1 MMQNLAGRLKKLES
15 RRFDQTG
22 LAPQSDAWFA
32 FHEDRLARLLAGE
45 DVGYV
50 PLEVVRRI
58 IDSVNRE
65 EQAMPDQSR
74 RLTCPA

>member
-1 MMQNLAGRLKKLES
+1 MRAIAMRLKKLES
-15 RRFDQTG
+15 RRFDTTG

-32 FHEDRLARLLAGE
+32 FHEDRLARLMAGE

-58 IDSVNRE
+58 IDAVNHE
-65 EQAMPDQSR
+65 EQAIADQSR